1 MPNYIKLKCIDCNV
15 EQIVEIPVEGF
26 ITCPKCGRI
35 ATRPRLK
42 NLLTLKVEAIINFYG
57 KQILNDIPLFTQ
69 LLEDAIVK
77 SGQVL
82 SSYEFT
88 CINDLRNNPQRYA
101 SLATATQQDYDC
113 YNKNE
118 LTEAINEA
126 LGIETVTKRER
137 GIVYVPPTP
146 VLPTVPIGYGT
157 GAFTEPAPPS
167 KPKAKPTPPPKPK
180 MAPTPAPV
188 ASPTVPQNL
197 RRFVL
202 PKGRTAKVNCA
213 VVDSIS
219 GWDKGNYVVC
229 FRSGYPCTTGENPKD
244 AVLEI
249 SRWDHSGTVSIKTG
263 YLHNVR
269 KISASIRTFSPSDL
283 MVEFTDGTPSLLV
296 SVPRS
301 ERKELD
307 RLLEIAYYNGRS

>member
-15 EQIVEIPVEGF
+15 EQIVEIPVDGF
-26 ITCPKCGRI
+26 LTCPKCGRI
-35 ATRPRLK
+35 ASIPGPK
-42 NLLTLKVEAIINFYG
+42 HLLNLKVEAVINLYG

-69 LLEDAIVK
+69 LLEDAIAK
-77 SGQVL
+77 SGYEL
-82 SSYEFT
+82 SPYEVEY
-88 CINDLRNNPQRYA
+88 INDMRNNPQKYA
-101 SLATATQQDYDC
+101 HLATATQQDYDC
-113 YNKNE
+113 YNKNA

-137 GIVYVPPTP
+137 GIAYVPPTP
-146 VLPTVPIGYGT
+146 VLPTAPIGYGT
-157 GAFTEPAPPS
+157 GVSTEPAPPS
-167 KPKAKPTPPPKPK
+167 KPKAKPTSPAKPK
-180 MAPTPAPV
+180 TAPTPAPI

-229 FRSGYPCTTGENPKD
+229 FRSGYPCTTGENPQD